1 MPKKC
6 FNAPELSQPVAYSHA
21 VRAGDTIYI
30 GGLISRDK
38 DNSVVGVGD
47 FPAQV
52 EQVYRSLEAVLRAAD
67 ASLEDV
73 VKLNAFVTRREH
85 IQMLREI
92 RGRWFPVDPPTH
104 TLVLVD
110 DIAVPDCL
118 IEVEASAVVG

>member
-6 FNAPELSQPVAYSHA
+6 FNAPELSKPVAYSHA

-30 GGLISRDK
+30 GGLISRDM
-38 DNSVVGVGD
+38 DNNIVGVGD

-52 EQVYRSLEAVLRAAD
+52 EQVYWSLEAVLRAAD
-67 ASLEDV
+67 ASLANV

-85 IQMLREI
+85 IQVLREI
-92 RGRWFPVDPPTH
+92 RAKWFPKDPPTH

-110 DIAVPDCL
+110 EIAVPDCL
-118 IEVEASAVVG
+118 IEMEAIAAVG